1 MNKTSFLENLKLQFE
16 EEEMSNLLFDTKF
29 KDLDTWDSLT
39 KFSIIAFVADDYNVK
54 ITDFSKIE
62 TVSQLYEF
70 ILSNNK

>member
-16 EEEMSNLLFDTKF
+16 EEEMSNILFDTKF
-29 KDLDTWDSLT
+29 KDIDTWDSLT
-39 KFSIIAFVADDYNVK
+39 KFSIIAFVEDDYNVK

-70 ILSNNK
+70 VLLNNK

>member
-16 EEEMSNLLFDTKF
+16 EEEMSNILFDTKF
-29 KDLDTWDSLT
+29 KDIDTWDSLT
-39 KFSIIAFVADDYNVK
+39 KFSIIAFVEDDYNVK

-70 ILSNNK
+70 ILLNNK